1 MSGRGNPDVKQ
12 GFGSTLFLCADE
24 QFNGMQKRTPHI
36 GELIK
41 EVVTRKGVKA
51 SWIAEQ
57 LGCHRNN
64 VYLIFSRSWIDTETL
79 MKLSRILNHD
89 FFADLSAVYK
99 QE

>member
-1 MSGRGNPDVKQ
+1 
-12 GFGSTLFLCADE
+12 
-24 QFNGMQKRTPHI
+24 MQERNPHI

-41 EVVTRKGVKA
+41 KVVAQKGIKT

-79 MKLSRILNHD
+79 MKLSRILNYD
-89 FFADLSAVYK
+89 FFAELSEWFR

>member
-1 MSGRGNPDVKQ
+1 
-12 GFGSTLFLCADE
+12 
-24 QFNGMQKRTPHI
+24 MQNKNPHI

-41 EVVTRKGVKA
+41 EVVTQKGIKT

-64 VYLIFSRSWIDTETL
+64 IYLIFARSWIDTETL

-89 FFADLSAVYK
+89 FFADLSNCYR
-99 QE
+99 Q